1 MRVVH
6 FIAAGDQ
13 GRTKFLAFKQH
24 DDDSNIRLPV
34 YREDPDGLY
43 RLTPI
48 TFPSCTKFMYKVD
61 VQFDQQMTAEEIKSQ
76 FGEIGVI

>member
-6 FIAAGDQ
+6 FIAEGER
-13 GRTKFLAFKQH
+13 GRTKFLAFKQY
-24 DDDSNIRLPV
+24 DDWNIRLPV
-34 YREDPDGLY
+34 YREDPDGVY

-61 VQFDQQMTAEEIKSQ
+61 IEFDKQMTTEEIKSK

>member
-24 DDDSNIRLPV
+24 DDDSK
-34 YREDPDGLY
+34 YSS
-43 RLTPI
+43 
-48 TFPSCTKFMYKVD
+48 SCL
-61 VQFDQQMTAEEIKSQ
+61 S
-76 FGEIGVI
+76 